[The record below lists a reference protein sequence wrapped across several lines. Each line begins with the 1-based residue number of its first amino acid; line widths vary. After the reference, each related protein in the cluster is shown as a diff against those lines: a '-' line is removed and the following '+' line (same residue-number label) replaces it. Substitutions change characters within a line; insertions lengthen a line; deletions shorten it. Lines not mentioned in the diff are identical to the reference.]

1 MKMSKAKDLI
11 REINERERRIQIL
24 DKAQYPQVGIFY
36 VINSDLYSDTTPTK
50 EAEDYG
56 DFRTHPYAHCKFWN
70 LLTRH
75 VLKKD
80 IDTSYDFYPRGRV
93 VYNKVKDHYILYLD
107 RCLIKNKQVINK
119 IIREFHL
126 RTRKYS
132 LEDDEHYV
140 CSRCRK
146 GWRD

>member
-24 DKAQYPQVGIFY
+24 SKAQYPQVGIFY
-36 VINSDLYSDTTPTK
+36 VINSELYSDTTPTI
-50 EAEDYG
+50 EAEDLG
-56 DFRTHPYAHCKFWN
+56 DFKTHPIEHYKFWN
-70 LLTRH
+70 LLTRYA
-75 VLKKD
+75 LKKD

-126 RTRKYS
+126 PTRKYS

-140 CSRCRK
+140 CSRCRRRQK
-146 GWRD
+146 E